1 MIEELDVVALKQALP
16 DVPAGTHGAVLLVFD
31 DAYEIEFV
39 GIEGTFAVPA
49 DQVTLIEK
57 ISNA

>member
-1 MIEELDVVALKQALP
+1 VIEELDVVVLERALP
-16 DVPAGTHGAVLLVFD
+16 DVPAGAHGTVMLVFD
-31 DAYEIEFV
+31 DAYEIEFM

-57 ISNA
+57 TSNA